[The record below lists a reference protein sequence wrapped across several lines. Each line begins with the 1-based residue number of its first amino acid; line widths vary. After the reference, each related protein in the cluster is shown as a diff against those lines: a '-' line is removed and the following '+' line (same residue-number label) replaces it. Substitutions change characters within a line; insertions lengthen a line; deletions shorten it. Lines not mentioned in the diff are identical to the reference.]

1 MRYLLILSLLVLG
14 CSSIGVAQLAEGSGR
29 SGSSGGSA
37 SSPPLDDMAVIP
49 AGTYVASDPVFAPS
63 ATGECS
69 AETIAKVKAV
79 VNQLPLPDRP
89 QEVASFQI
97 DKQRVRCA
105 DYKKCVNSGASA
117 HDSWIDSC
125 SDHAARATQDEAV
138 AYCRWRTAKLPSLLQ
153 WQAAVRGK
161 TGRVSADCD
170 DKTSAARCT
179 ITSGEGVSINGSTA
193 SLGEFTSTV
202 GCWSGRPVDEARA
215 HPLKVTPH

>member
-14 CSSIGVAQLAEGSGR
+14 CSSKSGAKQAEGSGR

-49 AGTYVASDPVFAPS
+49 AGTYVASDPVFAAS

-69 AETIAKVKAV
+69 AETIAKVKAG

-89 QEVASFQI
+89 QEVAAFQI

-105 DYKKCVNSGASA
+105 DYKKCVNSGGCA

-125 SDHAARATQDEAV
+125 SDQAARPTLDEAV
-138 AYCRWRTAKLPSLLQ
+138 AYCRWRTAKLPTLLQ

-161 TGRVSADCD
+161 TGLASAECD
-170 DKTSAARCT
+170 DKTSGPRC
-179 ITSGEGVSINGSTA
+179 
-193 SLGEFTSTV
+193 
-202 GCWSGRPVDEARA
+202 
-215 HPLKVTPH
+215 